1 MSKSKFFDKIKV
13 STIERQVEDCY
24 NEGISFYFKE
34 TNGDPIK
41 FTYPYSC
48 DGIIETKTQE
58 GKLLKLLM
66 EYKFNMDFTNRV
78 ARARVIV
85 QALFYMKRFEIDGLK
100 LPNVILIGDIN
111 ECFVFHSND
120 IIKYLD

>member
-1 MSKSKFFDKIKV
+1 MGKSKFFDKIKV

-34 TNGDPIK
+34 MNGDPIK

-48 DGIIETKTQE
+48 DGIIETKTKE
-58 GKLLKLLM
+58 GKLIKLLM

-85 QALFYMKRFEIDGLK
+85 QTLFYMKRFEIDGLK
-100 LPNVILIGDIN
+100 LPNVILIGDCI
-111 ECFVFHSND
+111 
-120 IIKYLD
+120 